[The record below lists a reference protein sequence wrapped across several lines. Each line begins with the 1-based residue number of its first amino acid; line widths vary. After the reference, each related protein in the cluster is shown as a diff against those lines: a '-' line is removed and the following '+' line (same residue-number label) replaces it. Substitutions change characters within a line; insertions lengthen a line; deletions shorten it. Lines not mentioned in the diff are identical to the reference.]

1 MARSI
6 LPQRIQEYLNKDK
19 WVLYSR
25 TAPVEVYSKEK
36 TLIYIQ
42 PSKVDRNFFAWV
54 IEYDSDARSE
64 TGAGVT
70 ESLLDTLK
78 KI

>member
-6 LPQRIQEYLNKDK
+6 LPQRIQEGLARHK
-19 WVLYSR
+19 WVVYSK
-25 TAPVEVYSKEK
+25 TAPVEVYSKDK

-54 IEYDSDARSE
+54 IEYENKRSE

-70 ESLLDTLK
+70 ESLSNTLR
-78 KI
+78 IV

>member
-6 LPQRIQEYLNKDK
+6 LPQRIQDDLARHK
-19 WVLYSR
+19 WVVYSK
-25 TAPVEVYSKEK
+25 TAPVEVYSKDK

-54 IEYDSDARSE
+54 IEYENKRSE

-70 ESLLDTLK
+70 ESLSNTLR
-78 KI
+78 IV

>member
-6 LPQRIQEYLNKDK
+6 LPQRVQDHLNRHK
-19 WVLYSR
+19 WVLYSK

-42 PSKVDRNFFAWV
+42 PSKLDRNFFAWV
-54 IEYDSDARSE
+54 IEYDSDAKSE
-64 TGAGVT
+64 TGAGVI
-70 ESLLDTLK
+70 ESLLDTLE
-78 KI
+78 IV

>member
-6 LPQRIQEYLNKDK
+6 LPQRVQDHLARHK
-19 WVLYSR
+19 WVVYSK
-25 TAPVEVYSKEK
+25 TAPVEVYSRDK

-42 PSKVDRNFFAWV
+42 PSKLDRNFFAWV
-54 IEYDSDARSE
+54 IEYETKRSE

-70 ESLLDTLK
+70 ESLLDTLE

>member
-6 LPQRIQEYLNKDK
+6 LPNRVQEHLNTHK
-19 WVLYSR
+19 WVLHSR
-25 TAPVEVYSKEK
+25 TTPVEVYSKDK

-42 PSKVDRNFFAWV
+42 PSKVDRNFYAWV

-70 ESLLDTLK
+70 ESLLDTLG

>member
-6 LPQRIQEYLNKDK
+6 LPQRVQDHLKTHK
-19 WVLYSR
+19 WVVYSK
-25 TAPVEVYSKEK
+25 TAPVEVYSREK

-42 PSKVDRNFFAWV
+42 PSKLDRNFFAWV
-54 IEYDSDARSE
+54 IEYDSDAKSE

-78 KI
+78 IV

>member
-6 LPQRIQEYLNKDK
+6 LPQRVQEHLNTHK
-19 WVLYSR
+19 WVVYSK

-42 PSKVDRNFFAWV
+42 PSKLDRNFFAWV
-54 IEYDSDARSE
+54 IEYEDKRSE

-70 ESLLDTLK
+70 ESLLDTLG

>member
-6 LPQRIQEYLNKDK
+6 LPQRIQEHLKTHK
-19 WVLYSR
+19 WVVYSK
-25 TAPVEVYSKEK
+25 TAPVEVYSREK

-54 IEYDSDARSE
+54 IEYEDKPSE

-78 KI
+78 IV

>member
-6 LPQRIQEYLNKDK
+6 LPQRIQDHLNRHK

-54 IEYDSDARSE
+54 IEYDSDARSS

-70 ESLLDTLK
+70 ESLLDTLEN
-78 KI
+78 I

>member
-6 LPQRIQEYLNKDK
+6 LPQRIQEGLAKHK
-19 WVLYSR
+19 WVVYSK

-42 PSKVDRNFFAWV
+42 PSKLDRNFFAWV
-54 IEYDSDARSE
+54 IEYKTKPSE

-70 ESLLDTLK
+70 ESLLDTLEN
-78 KI
+78 I

>member
-6 LPQRIQEYLNKDK
+6 LPQRVQDHLNRHK
-19 WVLYSR
+19 WVSYSK

-42 PSKVDRNFFAWV
+42 PSKLDRNFYAWV
-54 IEYDSDARSE
+54 IEYDSDAKSE
-64 TGAGVT
+64 TGAGVI
-70 ESLLDTLK
+70 ESLLDTLEN
-78 KI
+78 I

>member
-6 LPQRIQEYLNKDK
+6 LPQRIQEALERHK
-19 WVLYSR
+19 WVVYSK
-25 TAPVEVYSKEK
+25 TAPVEVYSKDK

-42 PSKVDRNFFAWV
+42 PSKLDRNFFAWV

-64 TGAGVT
+64 TGAGVI
-70 ESLLDTLK
+70 ESLLDTLEN
-78 KI
+78 I

>member
-19 WVLYSR
+19 WVLYSK
-25 TAPVEVYSKEK
+25 TAPVEVYSKDK

-42 PSKVDRNFFAWV
+42 PSKLDRNFFAWV

-78 KI
+78 RI

>member
-6 LPQRIQEYLNKDK
+6 LPNRIQEHLNTHK
-19 WVLYSR
+19 WVVYSK
-25 TAPVEVYSKEK
+25 TTPVEVYKKDK

-42 PSKVDRNFFAWV
+42 PSKIDRNFFAWV
-54 IEYDSDARSE
+54 IEYEDKRSE

-78 KI
+78 IV